1 MKHYFLFLFWGTLG
15 LLTNQAQA
23 QADTAFNDT
32 NYYYIGTLDGGQFLG
47 KIISKNDREFYID
60 TRDKGKMYIP
70 KYVISEIKHVNT
82 YTQSGS
88 NTHKPGGNDHQIYP
102 PNPHPSRYYY
112 SPSALPIEKG
122 EGYINCTYFLLYQ
135 AQYGLTDH
143 ISLGGTMTIVGM
155 PAMFNVKWSQKV
167 RRNLY
172 IGAGGQ
178 IGKTWWTSNSDAIG
192 VGFVNATLGNEESN
206 ITLNGGY
213 GFYGKEHIN
222 LVSIAAT
229 QRISKKLSLMFE
241 AWSILQPNYDPIF
254 FGGPG
259 FRLYAGKK
267 ATWDFGFIALSFQE
281 KYEALDQ
288 FGQPKTY
295 TKGQDYFPIP
305 FIAATYKI

>member
-1 MKHYFLFLFWGTLG
+1 MKTRFLILFWGTLG
-15 LLTNQAQA
+15 LLANTAIAQI
-23 QADTAFNDT
+23 DTSFNDT
-32 NYYYIGTLDGGQFLG
+32 GIYYIGTLDGGQFLG
-47 KIISKNDREFYID
+47 KILTKNDREFYIE
-60 TRDKGKMYIP
+60 TKDKGKMYIP
-70 KYVISEIKHVNT
+70 KYVITEIKRITPNSNSATNSSHI
-82 YTQSGS
+82 SGS
-88 NTHKPGGNDHQIYP
+88 PMQIYP

-143 ISLGGTMTIVGM
+143 ISIGGTMTIVGM

-192 VGFVNATLGNEESN
+192 VGFVNATLGNEETN

-222 LVSIAAT
+222 LVSLAAT

-267 ATWDFGFIALSFQE
+267 ATWDFGFIALSFKE
-281 KYEALDQ
+281 KYYTVNQ
-288 FGQPKTY
+288 FGQQEMKY
-295 TKGQDYFPIP
+295 DQKNFFPIP